1 MTCIKCQHSTVKKFG
16 RYGRHR
22 IQRYRC
28 TSCSTTFSDPKPVS
42 SLGTM
47 RVSEDVALRAIQ
59 CLIEGCSIRSTE
71 RMTGLHRDTIM
82 QLLILAGERC
92 SKLMDERMR
101 GLKCNYIQCDEI
113 WTFCFKKQR
122 RVRKDDP
129 ADFGDQWVFVAIDA
143 ETKLIPSFAIG
154 KRSAATT
161 RDFVDDLAQRI
172 DNRVQI
178 TTDGFRFYV
187 NAIERSFGA
196 DVDFAQ
202 LVKLYGDYGQ
212 HDSATKY
219 SPSPILEV
227 ISKVKQGNPDEDHI
241 STSYVERQNLTMR
254 MQMRRFT
261 RLTNAFSKKLDNLKF
276 AVALHFAFYN
286 FCRVHKTLRV
296 TPAMEAGITDH
307 VWTVQE
313 LLIAA

>member
-1 MTCIKCQHSTVKKFG
+1 M
-16 RYGRHR
+16 R
-22 IQRYRC
+22 I
-28 TSCSTTFSDPKPVS
+28 
-42 SLGTM
+42 
-47 RVSEDVALRAIQ
+47 SEENAIRAIQ

-82 QLLILAGERC
+82 QLLVLAGERC
-92 SKLMDERMR
+92 AKLMDERMR
-101 GLKCNYIQCDEI
+101 GLKCNFVQCDEI
-113 WTFCFKKQR
+113 WTFVGKKQKR
-122 RVRKDDP
+122 CRKDDS
-129 ADFGDQWVFVAIDA
+129 AELGDAWVFVALDA
-143 ETKLIPSFAIG
+143 ETKLVPSFRVG
-154 KRSAATT
+154 KRTAATT
-161 RDFVDDLAQRI
+161 TIFIDDLAQRI

-212 HDSATKY
+212 HDHAGKY
-219 SPSPILEV
+219 SPSPIIEV
-227 ISKVKQGNPDEDHI
+227 ISKVRQGEPDEDQI

-261 RLTNAFSKKLDNLKF
+261 RLTNAFSKKLDNLK
-276 AVALHFAFYN
+276 AAIALHFAFYN
-286 FCRVHKTLRV
+286 FVRIHKSLRC

-307 VWTVQE
+307 VWSLAE
-313 LLIAA
+313 LLRAA